1 MTARRPDLTGPEL
14 AYPEHILDLLE
25 PRLAGAG
32 PAVVDRDG
40 GLDYPEL
47 REWSGAVAAALRDR
61 GVRRDEPVLVHTR
74 LSRWAVVGMLGV
86 LRAGAR
92 YVAVDAAFP
101 LRRQHQLAGSSGA
114 RVALAQPG
122 LPPLPGRHDTL
133 GLDALP
139 TPSAGPASTRGT
151 LAYTCF
157 TSGSTGRPKGV
168 TISTAALA
176 YSTAARLGYYPEP
189 VTAFLLCSSISF
201 DSSVAGIYWT
211 LACGGTLVVPSD
223 RPTDLV
229 AVGQAA
235 SRYAA
240 SHLLMVPSLYGVAL
254 RGGLARHLGSLRTV
268 IVAGESCPPELV
280 ARHLA
285 ALPQARLYNEYG
297 PTECTVWST
306 VHECRPADAE
316 GRSVPIGGPIPGTRV
331 YVCGED
337 GGPVPAGEIGELC
350 IGGPGLAV
358 SRDPDDGPTDHTGVG
373 DPDGERAGA
382 SAPDGDS
389 ASAPDG
395 DRAEGGDRAGR
406 AGGGDRSPFGVL
418 GGERVYRTGD
428 LVSVRADG
436 VLDFH
441 GRADFQL
448 KLGGVR
454 VERAEIAHA
463 LGTADGVRAA
473 GVGVVSD
480 PEPGGR
486 GGRHRLVGFVVPAA
500 DPLDRRRLREH
511 LLALLPAA
519 ALPARIE
526 LVAALPRLPNGKI
539 DNTELDRRGRALL
552 AG

>member
-1 MTARRPDLTGPEL
+1 MTARWPDLTGPEL
-14 AYPEHILDLLE
+14 TYPEHILDLLE

-61 GVRRDEPVLVHTR
+61 GARRDEPVLVHTR

-254 RGGLARHLGSLRTV
+254 RGGLARQLGSLRTV

-306 VHECRPADAE
+306 VHACRPADAE

-358 SRDPDDGPTDHTGVG
+358 SRDPDG
-373 DPDGERAGA
+373 DPADRTDA
-382 SAPDGDS
+382 DD
-389 ASAPDG
+389 PDG
-395 DRAEGGDRAGR
+395 DRTGPACAGDQA
-406 AGGGDRSPFGVL
+406 PFGVL

-436 VLDFH
+436 ALDFH

-454 VERAEIAHA
+454 MERAEIAHA

>member
-1 MTARRPDLTGPEL
+1 MTSRRPDLTGSRRPDLTGPAL
-14 AYPEHILDLLE
+14 TYPAHVLDLLE

-47 REWSGAVAAALRDR
+47 REWSDAVAAALRDR

-101 LRRQHQLAGSSGA
+101 VRRQHQLAESSGA
-114 RVALAQPG
+114 RVVLAQPG
-122 LPPLPGRHDTL
+122 LPPLPDRHDTL
-133 GLDALP
+133 VLDALP
-139 TPSAGPASTRGT
+139 TPSTTRAARRGT

-168 TISTAALA
+168 TISAAALA

-189 VTAFLLCSSISF
+189 VTAYLLCSSISF

-229 AVGQAA
+229 AVGEAA

-254 RGGLARHLGSLRTV
+254 RGGLARQLGSLRTV

-280 ARHLA
+280 GRHLA

-306 VHECRPADAE
+306 VHACRPADAE

-358 SRDPDDGPTDHTGVG
+358 SREPADGPTDHTGDG
-373 DPDGERAGA
+373 DPDGNRVGQPGDGD
-382 SAPDGDS
+382 PDGRAES
-389 ASAPDG
+389 G
-395 DRAEGGDRAGR
+395 DREA
-406 AGGGDRSPFGVL
+406 FGVL

-436 VLDFH
+436 ALDFH

-463 LGTADGVRAA
+463 LGTADGVTAA

>member
-1 MTARRPDLTGPEL
+1 MTSRRPDLTGPAL
-14 AYPEHILDLLE
+14 TYPEHILDLLE

-47 REWSGAVAAALRDR
+47 REWSDAVAAALRDR
-61 GVRRDEPVLVHTR
+61 GVRRDEPVLVHAR

-101 LRRQHQLAGSSGA
+101 LQRQHQLAESTGA

-133 GLDALP
+133 VLDALP
-139 TPSAGPASTRGT
+139 TPSTTRAARRGT

-168 TISTAALA
+168 TISAAALA

-189 VTAFLLCSSISF
+189 VTTFLLCSSISF

-229 AVGQAA
+229 AVGRAA

-254 RGGLARHLGSLRTV
+254 RGGLARQFGSLRTA

-280 ARHLA
+280 GRHLA
-285 ALPQARLYNEYG
+285 ALPRVRLYNEYG

-306 VHECRPADAE
+306 VHACRPADAQ
-316 GRSVPIGGPIPGTRV
+316 GRSVPIGAPIPGTQV

-337 GGPVPAGEIGELC
+337 GGPVPAGGIGELC

-358 SRDPDDGPTDHTGVG
+358 SRDPGGTDHADQTDDGDQAGHRV
-373 DPDGERAGA
+373 DGERAGH
-382 SAPDGDS
+382 PD
-389 ASAPDG
+389 DG
-395 DRAEGGDRAGR
+395 NRDGHLDDGE
-406 AGGGDRSPFGVL
+406 RSPFGVL

-463 LGTADGVRAA
+463 LGTADGVTAA

-480 PEPGGR
+480 PEPGDR
-486 GGRHRLVGFVVPAA
+486 VGRHRLVGFVVPAA

-511 LLALLPAA
+511 LLTLLPAA

-539 DNTELDRRGRALL
+539 DNTELDQRGRALL